1 MNKSEAAILLGVN
14 ANADEKEIK
23 KAFKRKAMKYHPDRP
38 TGDEDK
44 FKEFSQARD
53 VLLAPEEEMDL
64 MSQMFRQAQ
73 RQQQQAMLNGDDCR
87 VDMKILLTE
96 AFTGVVKRATG
107 PSGNVDIKIP
117 KGILHGQRV
126 RVAGKGFPPKG
137 DGGTAGDLY
146 VFIHI
151 MDHPTIKVEGLN
163 SYTEI
168 DLPLLDAI
176 YGTELHI
183 ETLHGVLNTK
193 IPAGTQSGTRMKLA
207 NKGPAYISQGGSREL
222 FGSHFV
228 LINVVIPDCTK
239 FDEMI
244 KEYGYVQE

>member
-14 ANADEKEIK
+14 GNASDKEIK
-23 KAFKRKAMKYHPDRP
+23 KAFKSKAMKYHPDRP
-38 TGDEDK
+38 TGNEEK
-44 FKEFSQARD
+44 FKELSQAKD
-53 VLLAPEEEMDL
+53 VLLAPEEELDL

-73 RQQQQAMLNGDDCR
+73 RQQQAAMLNGDDCR

-96 AFTGVVKRATG
+96 AFTGVAKRTTG

-137 DGGTAGDLY
+137 DGGKAGDLY

-151 MDHPTIKVEGLN
+151 MDHPTIKVDGLN
-163 SYTEI
+163 SYTEVE
-168 DLPLLDAI
+168 LPLLDAI

-183 ETLHGVLNTK
+183 ETLHGILNTK
-193 IPAGTQSGTRMKLA
+193 IPAGTQSGSKMKLA

-222 FGSHFV
+222 FGSHFL
-228 LINVVIPDCTK
+228 LINVIIPDSQE
-239 FDEMI
+239 FDKLMEE
-244 KEYGYVQE
+244 KSNEAD